1 MAPAYVQVENQSFY
15 DMTVYAVRSGMKIRL
30 GIVSGNTTAMFEIPR
45 SLVSPGLPIRFMADP
60 VGSSRTPFS
69 EEIGVSPGDTL
80 VLRIPP
86 G

>member
-15 DMTVYAVRSGMKIRL
+15 DMTIYAVRSGMKIRL
-30 GIVSGNTTAMFEIPR
+30 GMVSGNTTAMFEIPR
-45 SLVSPGLPIRFMADP
+45 TLVSPGLPIRFQADP
-60 VGSSRTPFS
+60 VGGSRTPFS